1 MRYDWGFILLKIAGN
16 DKIRYSLG
24 FAANS
29 KIRYSLGFVTNSKI
43 RYSLG
48 FVTNSKIRYSLGVY
62 YIEIVKIRFDWCYG
76 SLKSLKEDMVGNLT
90 LLE

>member
-24 FAANS
+24 FAA
-29 KIRYSLGFVTNSKI
+29 NSKI